1 LRAELI
7 LTSISFCF
15 QIHEGSRTFDEIVMN
30 PSALVANQ
38 QDQSILSTLTL
49 QPQEKETVAAQ

>member
-1 LRAELI
+1 LI
-7 LTSISFCF
+7 LTSISSCF

-49 QPQEKETVAAQ
+49 QPQEKETVATQ